1 VRIRLGAA
9 LATAIVLSVGLITLL
24 GLLVGDDLGPMTA
37 IVDALYIPVIADIF
51 VQLAVIT
58 IAVTVAIGIF
68 NLLNV
73 HVRRLRGRNFLYS
86 LTVIVSFLLVVGTY
100 ALQRSLSMALL
111 EEVQVAVESALAAL
125 LLFALVYGAYRVM
138 HRRVTWSGIL
148 FVLVLL
154 IVLIGAIP
162 GLGDIGR
169 VSNWLMAIPV
179 SAGAR
184 GILLGIALATIV
196 TGVRVLI
203 GQDRSYRE

>member
-1 VRIRLGAA
+1 
-9 LATAIVLSVGLITLL
+9 
-24 GLLVGDDLGPMTA
+24 M
-37 IVDALYIPVIADIF
+37 
-51 VQLAVIT
+51 
-58 IAVTVAIGIF
+58 
-68 NLLNV
+68 
-73 HVRRLRGRNFLYS
+73 
-86 LTVIVSFLLVVGTY
+86 
-100 ALQRSLSMALL
+100 
-111 EEVQVAVESALAAL
+111 
-125 LLFALVYGAYRVM
+125 
-138 HRRVTWSGIL
+138 
-148 FVLVLL
+148 LL